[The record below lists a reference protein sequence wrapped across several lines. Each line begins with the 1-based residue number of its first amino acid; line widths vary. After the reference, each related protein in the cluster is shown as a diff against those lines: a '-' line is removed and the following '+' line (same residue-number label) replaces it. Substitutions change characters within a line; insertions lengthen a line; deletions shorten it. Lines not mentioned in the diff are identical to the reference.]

1 VVGEI
6 GAGLCVLLGIG
17 QQDDQARANVLADK
31 TKGLR
36 IFADAAGKMNR
47 SVLDIGGEV
56 LLISQFTLYGDVRK
70 GNRPSFSDAAEPTK
84 AKALYEVFIDRLRAA
99 GLTVATG
106 RFGAHESR
114 AGKRWTGYLDSRSLS
129 MHVVLYEP
137 EIPPNTG
144 SIARLCAAALTR
156 LHLIE
161 PLGFKI
167 DDKHLKRAGLD
178 YWEFVDLRV
187 HKSWNEF
194 LHNEQPPRLL
204 YFSKR
209 AVRSYIQAHF
219 QVEDY
224 LVFGPETR
232 GLPAEMLALDERCC
246 YRIPMMGSGVRS
258 LNLSNAVSI
267 VLYEGLR
274 QLGKT

>member
-1 VVGEI
+1 
-6 GAGLCVLLGIG
+6 
-17 QQDDQARANVLADK
+17 
-31 TKGLR
+31 
-36 IFADAAGKMNR
+36 
-47 SVLDIGGEV
+47 
-56 LLISQFTLYGDVRK
+56 
-70 GNRPSFSDAAEPTK
+70 
-84 AKALYEVFIDRLRAA
+84 
-99 GLTVATG
+99 
-106 RFGAHESR
+106 
-114 AGKRWTGYLDSRSLS
+114 
-129 MHVVLYEP
+129 MHVVLFEP

-144 SIARLCAAALTR
+144 SVARLCAATLTT

-187 HKSWNEF
+187 HHSWQDF
-194 LHNEQPPRLL
+194 LRQHAEKHLL

-209 AVRSYIQAHF
+209 ATRSYTEARYQDD
-219 QVEDY
+219 DY

-232 GLPAEMLALDERCC
+232 GLPEELLQSHSERS

>member
-1 VVGEI
+1 MQI
-6 GAGLCVLLGIG
+6 VL
-17 QQDDQARANVLADK
+17 
-31 TKGLR
+31 
-36 IFADAAGKMNR
+36 F
-47 SVLDIGGEV
+47 
-56 LLISQFTLYGDVRK
+56 
-70 GNRPSFSDAAEPTK
+70 
-84 AKALYEVFIDRLRAA
+84 
-99 GLTVATG
+99 
-106 RFGAHESR
+106 
-114 AGKRWTGYLDSRSLS
+114 
-129 MHVVLYEP
+129 EP

-144 SIARLCAAALTR
+144 SVARLCAATLTP

-187 HKSWNEF
+187 HGSWEDF
-194 LHNEQPPRLL
+194 LSAMRPEHLL
-204 YFSKR
+204 FFSKR
-209 AVRSYIQAHF
+209 AAKSYTAARYRE
-219 QVEDY
+219 EDF

-232 GLPAEMLALDERCC
+232 GLPQSLLNAHADCAL
-246 YRIPMMGSGVRS
+246 RIPMLGTGVRS

>member
-1 VVGEI
+1 M
-6 GAGLCVLLGIG
+6 
-17 QQDDQARANVLADK
+17 Q
-31 TKGLR
+31 
-36 IFADAAGKMNR
+36 
-47 SVLDIGGEV
+47 
-56 LLISQFTLYGDVRK
+56 
-70 GNRPSFSDAAEPTK
+70 
-84 AKALYEVFIDRLRAA
+84 
-99 GLTVATG
+99 
-106 RFGAHESR
+106 
-114 AGKRWTGYLDSRSLS
+114 
-129 MHVVLYEP
+129 VVLFEP

-144 SIARLCAAALTR
+144 SVARLCAATLTP

-187 HKSWNEF
+187 HKSWNHFIETV
-194 LHNEQPPRLL
+194 EPERLWF
-204 YFSKR
+204 FSKR
-209 AVRSYIQAHF
+209 ATKSYTATRYDDGDF
-219 QVEDY
+219 

-232 GLPAEMLALDERCC
+232 GLPQEILDANANRAL
-246 YRIPMMGSGVRS
+246 RIPMMGTGVRS

>member
-1 VVGEI
+1 MQI
-6 GAGLCVLLGIG
+6 VL
-17 QQDDQARANVLADK
+17 
-31 TKGLR
+31 
-36 IFADAAGKMNR
+36 F
-47 SVLDIGGEV
+47 
-56 LLISQFTLYGDVRK
+56 
-70 GNRPSFSDAAEPTK
+70 
-84 AKALYEVFIDRLRAA
+84 
-99 GLTVATG
+99 
-106 RFGAHESR
+106 
-114 AGKRWTGYLDSRSLS
+114 
-129 MHVVLYEP
+129 EP

-144 SIARLCAAALTR
+144 SVARLCAATLTP

-187 HKSWNEF
+187 HESWEDF
-194 LHNEQPPRLL
+194 LSTMRPEHLFF
-204 YFSKR
+204 FSKR
-209 AVRSYIQAHF
+209 AVKSYTA
-219 QVEDY
+219 VRYREEDF

-232 GLPAEMLALDERCC
+232 GLPQSLLDAHADCAL
-246 YRIPMMGSGVRS
+246 RIPMLGTGVRS